1 MGKDYIVL
9 QEESKDLMAY
19 VRFLWAPCR
28 RATLSAALAF
38 SASTIAPAEAQ
49 ELKKVRIGYPAF
61 SLTFLTFF
69 VAKDAGIC
77 GPNLRPGRWRDR
89 LFDRHHGAAG
99 CRRARIAIQ
108 RHHDHSRS
116 AALLGIC
123 QPGDS
128 QGGRPSRKNRSR
140 GPPGNAPRY
149 RRQRPHQK
157 KRDESR
163 ESHVHPN
170 R

>member
-1 MGKDYIVL
+1 MGKDYVVL
-9 QEESKDLMAY
+9 QKESEELMAH
-19 VRFLWAPCR
+19 VRFLWAPR
-28 RATLSAALAF
+28 WVAILIAALTF

-116 AALLGIC
+116 ATLLGNWQC
-123 QPGDS
+123 GNS
-128 QGGRPSRKNRSR
+128 Q
-140 GPPGNAPRY
+140 
-149 RRQRPHQK
+149 
-157 KRDESR
+157 
-163 ESHVHPN
+163 
-170 R
+170 